1 MIRIVLGFF
10 LLLISF
16 SGFGQLSYSPEVLD
30 IFGSPSEDLITF
42 KIDLTNTSAEDLDF
56 YWSLS
61 KSESFP
67 SEWQTQICDFN
78 LCYAENVDLINTEL
92 PNTIKAGE
100 TRDIKIYLLP
110 NRTQGESS
118 LTLTLYSDKELS
130 NEILVLASNSV
141 MVTGSTAVSD
151 KVKEKLIIYPN
162 PTSDYFKISEDS
174 EVGKV
179 AIYNIAGKELK
190 RFDHYPGQIHNVES
204 LRKTLYLVRLFDDR
218 GEIIKSLRLSKI

>member
-1 MIRIVLGFF
+1 MIRIILGFF
-10 LLLISF
+10 LFLISF

-42 KIDLTNTSAEDLDF
+42 KIDLTNNSSDDVEF
-56 YWSLS
+56 FWSL
-61 KSESFP
+61 KKNESFP

-78 LCYAENVDLINTEL
+78 LCYAENVDQINTEL

-100 TRDIKIYLLP
+100 TRDLKIYLLP
-110 NRTQGESS
+110 NGTQGESS
-118 LTLTLYSDKELS
+118 LTLTLYSDIELN

-141 MVTGSTAVSD
+141 LVSGSTSVND

-174 EVGKV
+174 EVNKV

-204 LRKTLYLVRLFDDR
+204 LRKTLYLVRLFDKR
-218 GEIIKSLRLSKI
+218 GEIIKALRLSKN